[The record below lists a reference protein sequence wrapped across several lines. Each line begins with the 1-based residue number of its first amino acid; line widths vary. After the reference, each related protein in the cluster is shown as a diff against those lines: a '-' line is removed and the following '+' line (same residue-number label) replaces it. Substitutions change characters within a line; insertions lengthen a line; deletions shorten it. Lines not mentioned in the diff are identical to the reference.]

1 MLSLPIIGGMTSQN
15 VLNLVDT
22 WLVGGLGAPALA
34 ATGIANFMNFMAV
47 AAITGLSTAVQA
59 IAARRVGEGRL
70 TESAVP
76 LNGGLLLSLAV
87 GVPLSALLIATT
99 PWFYA
104 ALVDDPAVVEQG
116 VPYLQWRLV
125 AVALVGMNFSFR
137 GYWSAVKLAKLYLYT
152 LIWMHALNILFSW
165 TLIYGHFGFPALGTK
180 GAGIGTSL
188 AIAVGTATYFW
199 HAGRHARGHGFLE
212 RLPSRE
218 QMRGLLKLGAPS
230 CIQQLLFAS
239 GFTVLFWIVGQVGTA
254 EMAVASVLVNISLL
268 AVLPGIGFGLAATT
282 LVSQALGRGDPA
294 DAHRWAWDVYKVAA
308 VLFAVLALPMLVL
321 SGPVLEIFLRDPQ
334 LVEIGRLP
342 LQLIGLGILI
352 DGLGLIMMHALL
364 GAGAVGQVMK
374 VSVGFQWL
382 LFLPAAY
389 VLGPVLGYGLTAI
402 WLGMTLY
409 RGLQTGVFVAAWER
423 RAWVHIKV

>member
-1 MLSLPIIGGMTSQN
+1 MQLK
-15 VLNLVDT
+15 
-22 WLVGGLGAPALA
+22 
-34 ATGIANFMNFMAV
+34 
-47 AAITGLSTAVQA
+47 
-59 IAARRVGEGRL
+59 L
-70 TESAVP
+70 T
-76 LNGGLLLSLAV
+76 
-87 GVPLSALLIATT
+87 
-99 PWFYA
+99 
-104 ALVDDPAVVEQG
+104 
-116 VPYLQWRLV
+116 R
-125 AVALVGMNFSFR
+125 
-137 GYWSAVKLAKLYLYT
+137 LYLYT
-152 LIWMHALNILFSW
+152 LVWMHALNILFSW

-180 GAGIGTSL
+180 GAGIGTTL

-254 EMAVASVLVNISLL
+254 EMAVASVLINISLL

-308 VLFAVLALPMLVL
+308 VLFAALALPMLVL
-321 SGPVLEIFLRDPQ
+321 SAPVLEIFLRDPQ

-409 RGLQTGVFVAAWER
+409 RGLQTGVFVGAWER